1 MSSSSSNQASWLA
14 CSHLGTQASR
24 YLGIQVSGHPGF
36 RASRLLGSSTNTT
49 KPNQRQQK
57 QEKAAA
63 AAARPPGPPGSR
75 GRGQRPGSPKPLP
88 GRGGH
93 PWLSHVISPSVAQ
106 LSEWSRK
113 RRVNRASCATNH
125 EEQLIPSIPLQ
136 CIGVAS
142 YPLSGTT

>member
-1 MSSSSSNQASWLA
+1 MKTAVHCNLNSGSSSKISKSSMSSSSSNQASWLA

-24 YLGIQVSGHPGF
+24 YPGIQVSGHPGF

-49 KPNQRQQK
+49 KPNQRQQ
-57 QEKAAA
+57 EKAAA
-63 AAARPPGPPGSR
+63 AAARPPVPPGSR
-75 GRGQRPGSPKPLP
+75 GQGQRPGSPKPLP

-113 RRVNRASCATNH
+113 SKSQQG
-125 EEQLIPSIPLQ
+125 QLCNEP
-136 CIGVAS
+136 
-142 YPLSGTT
+142 